1 LVDDN
6 VAPPVERYHMSDSSR
21 SHKTVRVMA
30 VLVIVAGV
38 IFIAAGIGSWAAVTA
53 QLKAENITVAGDAG
67 RFAGEPVDGPLTA
80 YEQAN
85 VINKH
90 ALEATGGK
98 TYAELDRD
106 DPVRQTAMTASFLR
120 ASLFTSVLAFGVS
133 AMAGGLGLTLIIIG
147 VALGFAAKEPEEAEP
162 EAS

>member
-1 LVDDN
+1 
-6 VAPPVERYHMSDSSR
+6 
-21 SHKTVRVMA
+21 MA

-38 IFIAAGIGSWAAVTA
+38 IFIAAGVGSWFAVKA
-53 QLKAENITVAGDAG
+53 QLSAENITVADDAG

-90 ALEATGGK
+90 ALAATDGK
-98 TYAELDRD
+98 TYAELAQD
-106 DPVRQTAMTASFLR
+106 DPARQTAMTASFLR

-133 AMAGGLGLTLIIIG
+133 ALAVGLGVVLIIIG
-147 VALGFAAKEPEEAEP
+147 VALGLVAEDPDEADQDTTQAAT
-162 EAS
+162 S